1 MFNCKDCK
9 AETPMDYFAP
19 DGETCLDCMTEE
31 QWARY
36 EQAKDRQSK
45 SSDLTFQTTMRFLTL
60 MEVLVEK
67 KIITPDESTRIMNEG
82 KES

>member
-1 MFNCKDCK
+1 MFSSQTNFDAAISDLTKLFGD
-9 AETPMDYFAP
+9 MN
-19 DGETCLDCMTEE
+19 
-31 QWARY
+31 
-36 EQAKDRQSK
+36 DRQSK

-67 KIITPDESTRIMNEG
+67 RIITPDESTRIMNEG

>member
-1 MFNCKDCK
+1 MQIARLKMFSTQSKFDK
-9 AETPMDYFAP
+9 AILDLTKLF
-19 DGETCLDCMTEE
+19 GEMN
-31 QWARY
+31 
-36 EQAKDRQSK
+36 DRQGK

>member
-1 MFNCKDCK
+1 MQIARLKMFSTQSSFDK
-9 AETPMDYFAP
+9 AILDLTKLF
-19 DGETCLDCMTEE
+19 GEMN
-31 QWARY
+31 
-36 EQAKDRQSK
+36 DRQGK

>member
-19 DGETCLDCMTEE
+19 DGETCLDCITEE

-36 EQAKDRQSK
+36 EQAKDEGTLDLYRD
-45 SSDLTFQTTMRFLTL
+45 SDTMI
-60 MEVLVEK
+60 E
-67 KIITPDESTRIMNEG
+67 EG
-82 KES
+82 E